1 MSLLENKELSKN
13 FGGVIAL
20 NNVAKIVYA
29 TLTP

>member
-1 MSLLENKELSKN
+1 MSLLEIKELSKN

-20 NNVAKIVYA
+20 SSVVKIVYA